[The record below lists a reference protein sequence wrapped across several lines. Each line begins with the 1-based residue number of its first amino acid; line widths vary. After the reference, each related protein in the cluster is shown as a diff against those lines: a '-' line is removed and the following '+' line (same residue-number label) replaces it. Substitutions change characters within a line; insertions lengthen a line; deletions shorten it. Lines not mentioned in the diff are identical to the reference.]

1 MPACSAM
8 EVKPSLPVCANSL
21 RSRMPLP
28 KPTPSSKSW
37 SPSLSK
43 SSHVAEAI
51 SPWVSGCLRL
61 GSSCGRGNFSNWK
74 LPLLMYNW
82 ARSASALSGWVRKI
96 SGKPSWF
103 TSATAPASP
112 TESSHLATWRICGSV
127 RSKMS
132 PCAPVKPLW
141 LAGIC
146 TSLKPM
152 SWLFA
157 NGWLAL
163 YAPMP
168 AAPMMAM
175 AKAA

>member
-1 MPACSAM
+1 MYKLGA
-8 EVKPSLPVCANSL
+8 VGFGFK
-21 RSRMPLP
+21 
-28 KPTPSSKSW
+28 
-37 SPSLSK
+37 
-43 SSHVAEAI
+43 
-51 SPWVSGCLRL
+51 RL
-61 GSSCGRGNFSNWK
+61 GEKNIGQAVLVYIRHRACIAHRKQPFGN
-74 LPLLMYNW
+74 M
-82 ARSASALSGWVRKI
+82 A
-96 SGKPSWF
+96 
-103 TSATAPASP
+103 
-112 TESSHLATWRICGSV
+112 HLRVV
-127 RSKMS
+127 RSKIS

-141 LAGIC
+141 LEGIC